1 MFAVLRFPACAILLN
16 ICPVCA
22 AVNTL
27 RLAASVINSGP
38 FSPAIKVLGVL
49 FVPFANPGISGMLIP
64 IPPIPGTQSGTFN
77 LLSPRIT
84 VFITDTI
91 TLNGAL
97 KISPNPLNTPLKIL
111 LIPSQACDQFPVNT
125 PVIKSINPWN
135 TCITLLTMFAML
147 CNAVPST
154 FAKISATNC
163 ITGINACKSCCSTG
177 KIACMMFWNIGTTV
191 LSRLMNTGNTA
202 STICMMIGKSVCIN

>member
-1 MFAVLRFPACAILLN
+1 MLLN

-49 FVPFANPGISGMLIP
+49 FVPFANPGINGILIP
-64 IPPIPGTQSGTFN
+64 LPPNPGTQSGIFN
-77 LLSPRIT
+77 LLSPPIT
-84 VFITDTI
+84 VFTADT
-91 TLNGAL
+91 TARNGAFM
-97 KISPNPLNTPLKIL
+97 ISPSPPTAPLKML

-125 PVIKSINPWN
+125 PVIKSIRPWKI
-135 TCITLLTMFAML
+135 CITLLTILAML
-147 CNAVPST
+147 CNADPNT
-154 FAKISATNC
+154 LPKISATNC

-177 KIACMMFWNIGTTV
+177 KIACIMFWNIGTIV